1 MSKEHVKIFSI
12 EGNIGSGKSTLVS
25 QLKSNM
31 NSISSE
37 DIENNSDK
45 IFYLAEPVDIW
56 ESIKD
61 EDGKNIIEK
70 FYADQKKYAFSFQLM
85 AYVSRLHEL
94 KKAIQSGNKIIICE
108 RSIYTDKNVF
118 AKMLFD
124 NKNIEKVNYEIYLK
138 WFDEFTNDIPKIKYI
153 YVKTSPEKCYERVI
167 KRNRK
172 GETIPLEYLKL
183 CGDYHDNWILNTEFH
198 ETLVLDGNIEYTE
211 RAPDYWFSANQ
222 YGSSSGDNLASMAV
236 DNDGNTY
243 VVGQAQE

>member
-70 FYADQKKYAFSFQLM
+70 FYADQALQDR
-85 AYVSRLHEL
+85 AYDR
-94 KKAIQSGNKIIICE
+94 
-108 RSIYTDKNVF
+108 R
-118 AKMLFD
+118 
-124 NKNIEKVNYEIYLK
+124 
-138 WFDEFTNDIPKIKYI
+138 
-153 YVKTSPEKCYERVI
+153 
-167 KRNRK
+167 
-172 GETIPLEYLKL
+172 
-183 CGDYHDNWILNTEFH
+183 
-198 ETLVLDGNIEYTE
+198 
-211 RAPDYWFSANQ
+211 
-222 YGSSSGDNLASMAV
+222 
-236 DNDGNTY
+236 
-243 VVGQAQE
+243 